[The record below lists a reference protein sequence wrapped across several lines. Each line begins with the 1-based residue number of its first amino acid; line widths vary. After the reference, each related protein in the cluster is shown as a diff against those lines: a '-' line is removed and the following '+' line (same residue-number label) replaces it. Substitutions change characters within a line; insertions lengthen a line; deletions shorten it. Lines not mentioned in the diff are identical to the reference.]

1 MTAVTAIIN
10 ARVFDGNRVIGARTV
25 TIDGGV
31 IRAVGGSV
39 PAGATVVDA
48 GGGTLL
54 PGLIDSHCH
63 TGLEGLRLALRFG
76 VTTELEMMGGWT
88 PAQRRVVADRDDVAD
103 LRTALMGITPPGG
116 HPSEYGP
123 PEGDDVQA
131 DAANQPGGDEADL
144 AAFEFPFCS
153 TPEET
158 VRMIERQV
166 AQGSDYIK
174 VMIEDGTVVGHP
186 GLPVISD
193 EVLDTAVKEAH
204 RHGRLAIAHATTAG
218 AARRAVRAGIDGLG
232 HVFLDG
238 PHAPDLVAEIAE
250 AGTFVI
256 PTLTVVSS
264 ALGHPGAAFA
274 ADPRVAG
281 RLPEEW
287 LEALR
292 GCMNVYPQGRWDE
305 ILGTVAALHAAG
317 VDLLAGTDVS
327 EPMPG
332 FGGMAHGA
340 SVHHELQ
347 LLVAAGLSPVEALR
361 AATSTPADR
370 FGLTDRGRIAA
381 GARADLLLVDGDPTT
396 TISDTLSIRAVW
408 RLGVLQPAVA

>member
-1 MTAVTAIIN
+1 MVTAIIN
-10 ARVFDGNRVIGARTV
+10 ARVFDGNQVIGARTV

-31 IRAVGGSV
+31 IRALGGSV
-39 PAGATVVDA
+39 PAGATVADA

-63 TGLEGLRLALRFG
+63 TGIEGLRQALRFG

-88 PAQRRVVADRDDVAD
+88 PTQRRVVANRDDVAD

-123 PEGDDVQA
+123 PEGDDFQV
-131 DAANQPGGDEADL
+131 DAATQPGGDEADQ
-144 AAFEFPFCS
+144 ADFEFPFCS

-158 VRMIERQV
+158 VKMIERQV
-166 AQGSDYIK
+166 AHGSDYIK

-193 EVLDTAVKEAH
+193 EVLATAVTEAH
-204 RHGRLAIAHATTAG
+204 RHGRLTIAHTTTAD
-218 AARRAVRAGIDGLG
+218 AARRAVRAGVDGLG
-232 HVFLDG
+232 HLFIDT
-238 PHAPDLVAEIAE
+238 PHTPDLVSEIAE
-250 AGTFVI
+250 ADTFVI

-264 ALGHPGAAFA
+264 ALGHTGAAFA
-274 ADPRVAG
+274 ADPRVAR

-347 LLVAAGLSPVEALR
+347 LLVAAGLSPAEALR
-361 AATSTPADR
+361 AATSTPARR
-370 FGLTDRGRIAA
+370 FGLADRGRIAA

-408 RLGVLQPAVA
+408 RRGVLQPAVA